1 MSREQLEA
9 DLNRVNASLDALRG
23 AWPALHHILQSRMA
37 DLVNSLIG
45 QESKQTRGAIKE
57 VRQLIELPQTLQQE
71 RESITAALSDMDA
84 ANN

>member
-1 MSREQLEA
+1 MNREQLEA
-9 DLNRVNASLDALRG
+9 ELNRINSTLDALRG
-23 AWPALHHILQSRMA
+23 AWPMLHLQLQSRMN
-37 DLVNSLIG
+37 DLVNRLIG
-45 QESKQTRGAIKE
+45 KESEQTRGAIKE